1 MFVCSLSGRRR
12 GRSDRALMHIHST
25 LVHSPLSSFDR
36 HPLHLPKNLAIRTQ
50 PWTTTTTH
58 STKSSRGLGKEGRS
72 EREGKRAQT
81 QESDNAMDSA
91 GTQHSRGPTRNLGAK
106 SQSQLRTDGRT
117 STVSSKRKSPP
128 LFGESLSKHGR
139 FGGSAGV

>member
-1 MFVCSLSGRRR
+1 MEKATRTKQDEAMFVCSLSGRRR

-81 QESDNAMDSA
+81 QESDNAMGSA
-91 GTQHSRGPTRNLGAK
+91 GTQHHSRGQPATSVQSHSRNF
-106 SQSQLRTDGRT
+106 GRT
-117 STVSSKRKSPP
+117 GGRARFPP
-128 LFGESLSKHGR
+128 KENPRLCLER
-139 FGGSAGV
+139 V